1 MNNLHEKNGIALG
14 FGIGDDCGNGIS
26 DSDDG
31 GDGVSDS
38 DDDINLNHS
47 EYHDAFMQCGRQLGR
62 WTGFCISTSTSN
74 TNTYNMIIYGM
85 ICAI

>member
-1 MNNLHEKNGIALG
+1 MG
-14 FGIGDDCGNGIS
+14 FGFEICNGNS

-31 GDGVSDS
+31 GDSDSVS

-74 TNTYNMIIYGM
+74 TNKYNMIIYGM

>member
-47 EYHDAFMQCGRQLGR
+47 EYHDALCNVVANLGD
-62 WTGFCISTSTSN
+62 GQGS
-74 TNTYNMIIYGM
+74 
-85 ICAI
+85 A

>member
-1 MNNLHEKNGIALG
+1 MRKTSTDFKNIHEKRMGFG
-14 FGIGDDCGNGIS
+14 FGICDKGGVGDN

-47 EYHDAFMQCGRQLGR
+47 EYHDALCNVVANLGD
-62 WTGFCISTSTSN
+62 GQGS
-74 TNTYNMIIYGM
+74 
-85 ICAI
+85 A